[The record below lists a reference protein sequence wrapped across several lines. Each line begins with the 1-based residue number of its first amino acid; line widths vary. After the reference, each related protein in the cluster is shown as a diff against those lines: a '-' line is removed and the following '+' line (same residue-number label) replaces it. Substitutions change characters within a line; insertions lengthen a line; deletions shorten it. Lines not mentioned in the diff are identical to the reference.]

1 MAGLLPDT
9 DPFPPNGKTR
19 RIAAGGGRDEPVTA
33 TADFLTVPP
42 PRGGIT
48 PWRPQVGGKGG
59 PSVLKVSNLS
69 KRFPDGPVLDRVS
82 FILNRGEKV
91 GLIGPNGSGKST
103 LLRLLA
109 GELRPDGGSIALG
122 PGDRIGHLAQGAEV
136 EPGRTVAEALR
147 GANPALMAARDEL
160 EAATAALS
168 LPGLGA
174 AAGDDALAAYGR
186 ALERFEAL
194 GGYEIE
200 PRAEA
205 IADGLGLRTIAGD
218 RPVASLSGGQ
228 KTRVALARLLLSEP
242 TILLLDEPTNYLD
255 LPALLWLE
263 RFVAASPCAAV
274 IVSHDRRFLDRTV
287 TGILELKA
295 EERTIARYPGG
306 YSAWAAAKRRERAKH
321 EAAYQDQV
329 ERVAAFERQI
339 GALKDKAA
347 RTEGSTINF
356 HYRKIAK
363 KVAQRAKAQERRL
376 ERYLADE
383 ERLERPEE
391 PKRLYLE
398 DLAGA
403 ALPDRRLAVAARGL
417 RVTFGTVA
425 VLDGVDLDVH
435 GGDRIALVGPNG
447 SGKSTLLRALAGRLP
462 KGTLTGGAAHL
473 GDGVQPAY
481 LPQEHGT
488 DQVAGTRTVLES
500 FRAEVAGREDEARA
514 FLDKFLLSGEAV
526 HRRVDQLSWG
536 ERAKLALAILV
547 AGGANLLLLDEPTS
561 HLDPAALEEIEA
573 ALAEYPGPLVVASH
587 DRHFLDAIGVTEVL
601 LLEEGRLRAL
611 DSLDAYAVEARA
623 VP

>member
-1 MAGLLPDT
+1 M
-9 DPFPPNGKTR
+9 
-19 RIAAGGGRDEPVTA
+19 
-33 TADFLTVPP
+33 
-42 PRGGIT
+42 
-48 PWRPQVGGKGG
+48 
-59 PSVLKVSNLS
+59 LKVSNLS

-82 FILNRGEKV
+82 FILNRGEKA

-122 PGDRIGHLAQGAEV
+122 PGDRVGHLAQGAEV

-147 GANPALMAARDEL
+147 GANPALLAARDGL
-160 EAATAALS
+160 EAATAALAT
-168 LPGLGA
+168 PGLGA
-174 AAGDDALAAYGR
+174 AAGDDALAAYSR
-186 ALERFEAL
+186 AVERFEAL

-200 PRAEA
+200 ARAEA
-205 IADGLGLRTIAGD
+205 IADGLGLRAIPRD

-228 KTRVALARLLLSEP
+228 KTRLALARLLLSEP

-274 IVSHDRRFLDRTV
+274 IVSHDRRLLDRTV
-287 TGILELKA
+287 GGILELEA
-295 EERTIARYPGG
+295 EAHTLARYPGG
-306 YSAWAAAKRRERAKH
+306 YSDWAEAKHRERAKH

-339 GALKDKAA
+339 GALKGKAA
-347 RTEGSTINF
+347 RTEGSTIHF

-363 KVAQRAKAQERRL
+363 KVARRAKAQERRL

-383 ERLERPEE
+383 ERLERPEGA
-391 PKRLYLE
+391 KRLYLE
-398 DLAGA
+398 DLAEGT
-403 ALPDRRLAVAARGL
+403 LTDRRLAVAARGL
-417 RVTFGTVA
+417 RVAYGA
-425 VLDGVDLDVH
+425 GAILDGVDLDIH

-462 KGTLTGGAAHL
+462 EGASAGGNVRL
-473 GDGVQPAY
+473 GDDVHPGY
-481 LPQEHGT
+481 LPQEHGA
-488 DQVAGTRTVLES
+488 DPVAGARTVLES
-500 FRAEVAGREDEARA
+500 FRAEVTGREDESRA

-536 ERAKLALAILV
+536 ERAKLALATLV

-561 HLDPAALEEIEA
+561 HLDPAALEQIEA
-573 ALAEYPGPLVVASH
+573 ALAGYPGPLVVASH
-587 DRHFLDAIGVTEVL
+587 DRHFLDAIGVTDVL
-601 LLEEGRLRAL
+601 LVEGGRLRAL
-611 DSLDAYAVEARA
+611 EGIDAYAAEALVAR
-623 VP
+623 